1 MFILLM
7 TSYAHASPAI
17 LVLGDSLSAG
27 YGIDPRRGW
36 VQLLRERLEQDGHD
50 YRVLNASIS
59 GDTTRGGWERLP
71 KALEQHQPAILI
83 LELGANDGLRGF
95 PIPEIRTNLE
105 QIVNLARVSGAKV
118 LLLGMRLPPNY
129 GRRYAERFAEL
140 FPQFALDKGIPIVP
154 FFLEGVSER
163 PDLMQEDRLHPN
175 ESAQPLLLENIWPR
189 LRPLL

>member
-7 TSYAHASPAI
+7 AGYANASPSI

-36 VQLLRERLEQDGHD
+36 VQLLRERLEQDGYD

-71 KALEQHQPAILI
+71 KELEQHRPSLLI
-83 LELGANDGLRGF
+83 LELRANDGLRGF

-129 GRRYAERFAEL
+129 GRKYAERFAEL
-140 FPQFALDKGIPIVP
+140 FPQFAQEKGLSLVP
-154 FFLEGVSER
+154 FFLDGVSER

-175 ESAQPLLLENIWPR
+175 ESAQSRLLENIWPQ
-189 LRPLL
+189 LQPLL